1 MPRHHW
7 RRVRS
12 SGLPTLLLVSVLAGC
27 QLGEPADELPSDSMY
42 VEVMARL
49 SLVHAQLVNRD
60 PAAADSA
67 RQAILEQFGIE
78 PAALQ
83 LYARHHGD
91 NPEHMQVIWE
101 AVSDLTLALD
111 SIAKAERATSDTA
124 GTSDIPDP
132 SPDRDGS
139 P

>member
-1 MPRHHW
+1 
-7 RRVRS
+7 
-12 SGLPTLLLVSVLAGC
+12 
-27 QLGEPADELPSDSMY
+27 
-42 VEVMARL
+42 MARL

-111 SIAKAERATSDTA
+111 SIAKAERAASDTT
-124 GTSDIPDP
+124 GTPDP
-132 SPDRDGS
+132 SDTPADPDGS